1 MQFLIDIK
9 NIFYP
14 NICLGC
20 EAVLTINENILCTTC
35 LFDLPL
41 TNYLTTNDTSV
52 EKIFFGRIKIEK
64 ATALLFYHKKGITQK
79 IIHNLKYRGHEEIGV
94 YLGNWLGKEIKQNK
108 HFNTIDYII
117 PVPLHKKRLKSRGYN
132 QVTKFGER
140 LAFYLEKPF
149 IENVLVRQSASLTQ
163 TKKSRVDRW
172 KNVKELFFLND
183 ETIFENKH
191 VLIIDDIITTGA
203 TIESCANELF
213 KTKNI
218 KISVVVMA
226 VTE

>member
-1 MQFLIDIK
+1 MQFLIDIR

-14 NICLGC
+14 DICLGC
-20 EAVLTINENILCTTC
+20 ETVLTVNENTLCTTC

-41 TNYLTTNDTSV
+41 TNYLKTNNSSI

-79 IIHNLKYRGHEEIGV
+79 IIHNLKYKGYEEIGV
-94 YLGNWLGKEIKQNK
+94 YLGNWLGKEIKK
-108 HFNTIDYII
+108 SKYFNTIDYII

-149 IENVLVRQSASLTQ
+149 IKNVLVRQSASLTQ

-218 KISVVVMA
+218 TISVVVMA

>member
-1 MQFLIDIK
+1 MQFLIDIR

-14 NICLGC
+14 DICLGC
-20 EAVLTINENILCTTC
+20 ETVLTVNENTLCTTC
-35 LFDLPL
+35 LFNLPL
-41 TNYLTTNDTSV
+41 TNYLKTNNDSI
-52 EKIFFGRIKIEK
+52 EKIFFGRIKVEK

-79 IIHNLKYRGHEEIGV
+79 IIHNLKYKGYEEIGV
-94 YLGNWLGKEIKQNK
+94 YLGNWLGKEIKK
-108 HFNTIDYII
+108 SKYFNTIDYII

-203 TIESCANELF
+203 TIEACANELF

-218 KISVVVMA
+218 TISVVVMA